1 MLEIKDLSKAFN
13 EKLIVNNVSI
23 SIAKGEIVGLLGPN
37 GAGKTTIFYMLAGLL
52 KPDSGNILIDCED
65 ITLAPMHRRAN
76 KGLVYLPQE
85 PSIFKSLSVWEN
97 IYGASELLH
106 SDLQTRQEKTNAVIN
121 AFNLEGILNQKGR
134 TLSGG
139 QRRRVEIARCMLFDP
154 RIILLDEPFAGVDPL
169 VVDEINLILKQL
181 QSKNISV
188 LITDHNVNQTLK
200 ICDRSYII
208 SEGTVIASGTGK
220 DLVNNKLV
228 VEKYFGNLF
237 A

>member
-1 MLEIKDLSKAFN
+1 
-13 EKLIVNNVSI
+13 
-23 SIAKGEIVGLLGPN
+23 
-37 GAGKTTIFYMLAGLL
+37 
-52 KPDSGNILIDCED
+52 
-65 ITLAPMHRRAN
+65 
-76 KGLVYLPQE
+76 VYLPQE
-85 PSIFKSLSVWEN
+85 ASIFQSLSVWEN
-97 IYGASELLH
+97 IYGAAELLH
-106 SDLQTRQEKTNAVIN
+106 SDLQTRQEKTNEVVY
-121 AFNLEGILNQKGR
+121 AFNLDGILNQKGR

-208 SEGTVIASGTGK
+208 SEGKVIASGTGK
-220 DLVNNKLV
+220 ELVDNKLV

>member
-1 MLEIKDLSKAFN
+1 MLDIKDLSKAFN
-13 EKLIVNNVSI
+13 EKPIVNNVSI

-52 KPDSGNILIDCED
+52 KPDTGSITIDHED
-65 ITLAPMHRRAN
+65 ITLAPMHQRAN

-85 PSIFKSLSVWEN
+85 ASIFQSLSVWEN
-97 IYGASELLH
+97 IYGAAELLH
-106 SDLQTRQEKTNAVIN
+106 SDLQTMQEKTNEVVY
-121 AFNLEGILNQKGR
+121 AFNLDGILNQKGR

-208 SEGTVIASGTGK
+208 SEGKVIASGTGK
-220 DLVNNKLV
+220 ELVDNKLV

>member
-1 MLEIKDLSKAFN
+1 MLDIKDLSKAFN
-13 EKLIVNNVSI
+13 EKPIVNNVSI

-52 KPDSGNILIDCED
+52 KPDTGSITIDHED
-65 ITLAPMHRRAN
+65 ITLAPMHQRAN
-76 KGLVYLPQE
+76 KRLVYLPQE
-85 PSIFKSLSVWEN
+85 ASIFQSLSVWEN
-97 IYGASELLH
+97 IYGAAELLH
-106 SDLQTRQEKTNAVIN
+106 SDLQTRQEKTNEVVY
-121 AFNLEGILNQKGR
+121 AFNLDGILNQKGR

-208 SEGTVIASGTGK
+208 SEGKVIASGTGK
-220 DLVNNKLV
+220 ELVDNKLV

>member
-1 MLEIKDLSKAFN
+1 
-13 EKLIVNNVSI
+13 
-23 SIAKGEIVGLLGPN
+23 
-37 GAGKTTIFYMLAGLL
+37 
-52 KPDSGNILIDCED
+52 
-65 ITLAPMHRRAN
+65 
-76 KGLVYLPQE
+76 
-85 PSIFKSLSVWEN
+85 
-97 IYGASELLH
+97 
-106 SDLQTRQEKTNAVIN
+106 
-121 AFNLEGILNQKGR
+121 
-134 TLSGG
+134 
-139 QRRRVEIARCMLFDP
+139 MLFDP

-208 SEGTVIASGTGK
+208 SEGKVIASGTGK
-220 DLVNNKLV
+220 ELVDNKLV